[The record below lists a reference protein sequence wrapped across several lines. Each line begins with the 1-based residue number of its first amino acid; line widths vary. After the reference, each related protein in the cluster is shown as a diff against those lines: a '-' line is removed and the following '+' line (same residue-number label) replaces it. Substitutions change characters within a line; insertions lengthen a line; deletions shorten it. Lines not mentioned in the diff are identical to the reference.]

1 MGVKMKLLLFFTA
14 TISLGDQ
21 AAAANSLGEHVSTI
35 AITMADGKHEGSR
48 CRAVMEICDSDGNC
62 CQTLPDG
69 RGLYNGKYRASGQ
82 TDVYSNTTILGNC
95 AQEGSLVGDIIRAKL
110 TVSDPG
116 AGDGWGVE
124 WIRITKSTGEMFN
137 CPFNGWLKKN
147 ERNSKTVNCTRSGD
161 QTTTTSEDDQAAA
174 GDQAAAASFGVQTS
188 ANSLGD
194 QTVATSIDEV
204 LLKIFGHFG

>member
-1 MGVKMKLLLFFTA
+1 MGVKMKLLLFLTA

-21 AAAANSLGEHVSTI
+21 AAAASFGHQTSANSLGEHVSTI
-35 AITMADGKHEGSR
+35 AIKMADGKNEGSR

-62 CQTLPDG
+62 CQTSPDG

-95 AQEGSLVGDIIRAKL
+95 AEEGSLVGDIIRARL
-110 TVSDPG
+110 TASDPG

-137 CPFNGWLKKN
+137 CPFNGWLKN
-147 ERNSKTVNCTRSGD
+147 NARISKRVNCKSLD
-161 QTTTTSEDDQAAA
+161 TTTT
-174 GDQAAAASFGVQTS
+174 T
-188 ANSLGD
+188 
-194 QTVATSIDEV
+194 TT
-204 LLKIFGHFG
+204 